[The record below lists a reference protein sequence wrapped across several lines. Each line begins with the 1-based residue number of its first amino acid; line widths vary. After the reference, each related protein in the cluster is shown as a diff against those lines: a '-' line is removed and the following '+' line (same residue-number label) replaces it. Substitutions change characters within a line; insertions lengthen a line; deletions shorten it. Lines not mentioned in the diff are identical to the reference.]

1 VAAPRVARAVFSSR
15 GSVPPRYACGVHPT
29 EAVLLLLLFVALLTL
44 VARRIGVPYPILMT
58 LGGLALGLVPGLP
71 RLTLAPD
78 LVFLLFL
85 PPLLFSAAY
94 FTSPRELLLNAR
106 PISLLAIGL
115 VLATVG
121 TVAVVVHAMSPALG
135 WPSAFALG
143 AIVSPTD
150 AVAATAIAQRL
161 GLPRRIV
168 TILEGESLA
177 NDATGLVAYRLA
189 VAAALTGAFSLGNA
203 SLSFVVVSV
212 GGVAIGVVVGWALVI
227 VEERLN
233 DPPVEVLITL
243 LAPFAAWL
251 PAEAIGVSGVL
262 AVVTASIVFGQ
273 QASRITTSDLRILA
287 SGVWQMVVFVLNGLV
302 FILIGLQLPTVLDE
316 LSASRTTGEL
326 MSMAAAVCVTVVAVR
341 LAWVFP
347 GTYLPRWLIPGL
359 AARDPSPSPRVVVII
374 GWAGMRGVVSL
385 AAALALPLTIAGG
398 QPFPGRDLII
408 FLTFAVILVTLVGQG
423 LTMPL
428 LIRRLGVGDD
438 GSEAHEEVHAREE
451 ANQAAL
457 ARLDELA
464 VEWPGHL
471 ELIDN
476 IRARHQHAAEHLEHE
491 HEDFPAEQAPDQ
503 EAIEHGAIYAAVI
516 NAQRGAVIDLRDQG
530 VISDKALRI
539 VERELDLEELR
550 AEG

>member
-1 VAAPRVARAVFSSR
+1 M
-15 GSVPPRYACGVHPT
+15 HPT

-58 LGGLALGLVPGLP
+58 LGGLALSLVPGLP

-94 FTSPRELLLNAR
+94 FTSPRELLLSAR

-121 TVAVVVHAMSPALG
+121 AVAVVVHAMSPTLG
-135 WPSAFALG
+135 WPAAFALG

-189 VAAALTGAFSLGNA
+189 VAAALTGAFSLANA
-203 SLSFVVVSV
+203 SVSFVVVSL
-212 GGVAIGVVVGWALVI
+212 GGVAIGIVIGWALVV
-227 VEERLN
+227 VERRLN

-273 QASRITTSDLRILA
+273 HASRITSSDLRILS
-287 SGVWQMVVFVLNGLV
+287 SGVWQMVIFVLNGLV

-326 MSMAAAVCVTVVAVR
+326 LSLAAAVCVTVVAVR

-359 AARDPSPSPRVVVII
+359 AKRDPSPSPRVVVII

-385 AAALALPLTIAGG
+385 AAALALPLTAAGG

-464 VEWPGHL
+464 VEWPDHL
-471 ELIDN
+471 PLIDN
-476 IRARHQHAAEHLEHE
+476 IRGRHQHAAEHLEHA
-491 HEDFPAEQAPDQ
+491 HEDFPADQPPDQ
-503 EAIEHGAIYAAVI
+503 EAIEHAAIYSAVI
-516 NAQRGAVIDLRDQG
+516 TAQRAAVIDLRDQG

>member
-1 VAAPRVARAVFSSR
+1 
-15 GSVPPRYACGVHPT
+15 VHPT

-428 LIRRLGVGDD
+428 LIRRLGVGDV
-438 GSEAHEEVHAREE
+438 GSEALEEVHAREE

>member
-58 LGGLALGLVPGLP
+58 LGGLALSLVPGLP

-94 FTSPRELLLNAR
+94 FTSPRELLLSAR

-121 TVAVVVHAMSPALG
+121 AVAVVVHVMSPTLG
-135 WPSAFALG
+135 WPAAFILG

-189 VAAALTGAFSLGNA
+189 VAAALTGAFSLANA
-203 SLSFVVVSV
+203 SASFVVVSV
-212 GGVAIGVVVGWALVI
+212 GGVAIGLVVGWALVE
-227 VEERLN
+227 VERRLN

-273 QASRITTSDLRILA
+273 HASRITSSDLRILA
-287 SGVWQMVVFVLNGLV
+287 SGVWQMVIFVLNGLV

-316 LSASRTTGEL
+316 LSASRTAGEL
-326 MSMAAAVCVTVVAVR
+326 LSLAAAVCVTVVAVR

-359 AARDPSPSPRVVVII
+359 AKRDPSPSPRVVVII

-385 AAALALPLTIAGG
+385 AAALALPFTAGG

-464 VEWPGHL
+464 IEWPGHL

-503 EAIEHGAIYAAVI
+503 EAIEHAAIYAAVI
-516 NAQRGAVIDLRDQG
+516 SSQRAAVIDLRDQG